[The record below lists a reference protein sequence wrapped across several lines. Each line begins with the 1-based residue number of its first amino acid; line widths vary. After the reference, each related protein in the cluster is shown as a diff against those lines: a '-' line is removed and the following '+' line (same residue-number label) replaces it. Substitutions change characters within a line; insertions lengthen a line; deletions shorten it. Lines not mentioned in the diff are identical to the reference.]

1 MGAKLFSASISIL
14 CLYFLH
20 CPQAKAA
27 GAPSQRFY
35 KAQKATGCE
44 LAALRFSVEECAS
57 APHAAPAFLPEKH
70 FVNEPARIGAI
81 GFAPELPSFGARSF
95 LFRSGLSPPSSL
107 A

>member
-27 GAPSQRFY
+27 GAPALRFY
-35 KAQKATGCE
+35 KAQKAMGWE
-44 LAALRFSVEECAS
+44 LSASLFSGEESVAARHV
-57 APHAAPAFLPEKH
+57 PPALVREKLL
-70 FVNEPARIGAI
+70 VNKPALIGTAI
-81 GFAPELPSFGARSF
+81 FAPELPSFGARSF